1 MSDSEVHCAEM
12 NIGGFDMPSLLDESS
27 GTTLYKQLEKII
39 IEKIEGGEWPVD
51 TKLPTE
57 AQLCELYG
65 VSRITVRQTLNNLK
79 SEGYLYRKQGKG
91 TFVCRPKLVQNL
103 GHFYS
108 FSKEIEKLGCKPGS
122 AMLDFS
128 VVEADYELSKD
139 LKIAEKD
146 RVYAVRR
153 LRLADGEPIAVETSW
168 IPHAVAPGLAQD
180 DIKKYGLYCA
190 LAQILGRSPN
200 WGEESFEAVL
210 MNSDEALALRA
221 RAKDAALRLT
231 RLAYAD
237 SIPVEYCVSIIRG
250 DKYIYKIELQ

>member
-1 MSDSEVHCAEM
+1 
-12 NIGGFDMPSLLDESS
+12 MPFLLDESS
-27 GTTLYKQLEKII
+27 GITLYKQLEKII

-57 AQLCELYG
+57 AQLCEMYG

-108 FSKEIEKLGCKPGS
+108 FSTEIEKMGCKPGS
-122 AMLDFS
+122 TILNFS
-128 VVEADYELSKD
+128 VVEADYELSNN

-168 IPHAVAPGLAQD
+168 IPRAVAPGLVQE
-180 DIKKYGLYCA
+180 DIKKYGLYRA
-190 LAQILGRSPN
+190 LARILGRSPN

-210 MNSDEALALRA
+210 MNREEALALRA

-237 SIPVEYCVSIIRG
+237 STPVEYCVSIIRG